1 MRKLKS
7 KNNPKYTMLKPLL
20 LFLFCSH
27 FIIYSQEGAK
37 KEREYEKALVN
48 YDDYI
53 ALVHKVKDIRAKNLI
68 SFDDLL
74 EMQKEPNTVVLDT
87 RSADKYAGKHVKGA
101 INLPFTDFATEN
113 LRAIIPDTNTRIII
127 YCNNNFKSDQVFF
140 IGKTYKT
147 GKKIV
152 NRKLGF
158 EQDVSSFFSISLALN
173 VPTYIHLYGY
183 GYRNIYELD
192 ELVDIDD
199 SRLQL
204 GGMSK

>member
-1 MRKLKS
+1 MKTLLS
-7 KNNPKYTMLKPLL
+7 YTFLL
-20 LFLFCSH
+20 LVLIAC
-27 FIIYSQEGAK
+27 SQERVK

-53 ALVHKVKDIRAKNLI
+53 ALVHEVEDVREKNLI

-87 RSADKYAGKHVKGA
+87 RSADKYAVKHVKGA
-101 INLPFTDFATEN
+101 ISLPFTDFATVN
-113 LRAIIPDTNTRIII
+113 LRAIIPDTSTRIII
-127 YCNNNFKSDQVFF
+127 YCNNNFTGDQIFF
-140 IGKTYKT
+140 TGKTIGPSET
-147 GKKIV
+147 DL
-152 NRKLGF
+152 KLTMTRSLF
-158 EQDVSSFFSISLALN
+158 AKSKDYISLALN

-192 ELVDIDD
+192 ELVDINDP
-199 SRLQL
+199 RLQL